1 MYSHISIYSMLQIN
15 VENYLKNLCYKLVQ
29 NNFFYIFHDI
39 LIYSLR
45 QIKIYLKLQC
55 SNNLT

>member
-29 NNFFYIFHDI
+29 NKFFYIFHDI